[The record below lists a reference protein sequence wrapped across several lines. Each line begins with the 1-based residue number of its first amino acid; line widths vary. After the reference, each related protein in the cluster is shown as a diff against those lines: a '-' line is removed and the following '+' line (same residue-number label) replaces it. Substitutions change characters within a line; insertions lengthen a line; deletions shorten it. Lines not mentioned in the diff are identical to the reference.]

1 MLKNYQKRS
10 YLSKYTC
17 IARFYHTNPRWY
29 LLNFTF
35 DVWKNKLNKKNK
47 NKLN

>member
-1 MLKNYQKRS
+1 MFDAQKSS

-17 IARFYHTNPRWY
+17 IARFYYITLRQY

-35 DVWKNKLNKKNK
+35 DILKNK
-47 NKLN
+47 